1 MLVKFG
7 RSELEGILLD
17 RGGSARISRNSFVA
31 AKCRCC
37 GRAANI
43 YDHGPKVLRAAVVSY
58 LAESLAHSC
67 SGSIALAHVAASS
80 FGLLVNASRV
90 RGQSR
95 RGKGK
100 GGCGN
105 SQRLD
110 FH

>member
-17 RGGSARISRNSFVA
+17 RGGPAGVARPLVA